1 MIPKS
6 NDRLDQELAAW
17 FVQRGRAWSGTA
29 AELLNSVRTG
39 SDLSLNCWPESS
51 RGLYDHL
58 KNHEKMLQQ
67 LGVDVTLRDGFPRI
81 VSLRPR
87 PAESS
92 LASPLVQVSPVDTRS
107 DPPPNLS
114 LPVAD
119 QAVAPVAQSASP
131 DQAAHAVAQNEPL
144 TAKSDLPGRYANA
157 RYVVENTSK
166 ERVFEDTAEALVAIG
181 EIRQQIRA
189 LHLDLESAVN
199 LVNNA
204 ALEMTR
210 CYRIAVGFFPE
221 TKGRTHRTGWRSS
234 IKGQSFDAN
243 IFRSSLVAGEAVQLE
258 DAQSHQ
264 ILGSKFR
271 REGVGSMIIVP
282 IFRGREVAGAME
294 FLFLEKR
301 KFSPGDVM
309 DLGLIAG
316 VISEGFDNVTGD
328 PALDSKN
335 HELPSGP
342 PPGKSSGAAGTVDEE
357 QGGYR

>member
-58 KNHEKMLQQ
+58 KTHEKMLQQ

-199 LVNNA
+199 LVNSA

-210 CYRIAVGFFPE
+210 CYRIAVGFLPPE

-243 IFRSSLVAGEAVQLE
+243 IFQSSLVAGEAVQLE

-309 DLGLIAG
+309 DLELIAG

-335 HELPSGP
+335 HELPSGAAR
-342 PPGKSSGAAGTVDEE
+342 KSSGAAGTVDEE
-357 QGGYR
+357 QGGFR

>member
-1 MIPKS
+1 MLRCATVFHGSCRCGRVRP
-6 NDRLDQELAAW
+6 NPLWQVRLFRCPRSILGQILRRI
-17 FVQRGRAWSGTA
+17 FRC
-29 AELLNSVRTG
+29 
-39 SDLSLNCWPESS
+39 LS
-51 RGLYDHL
+51 
-58 KNHEKMLQQ
+58 
-67 LGVDVTLRDGFPRI
+67 RI
-81 VSLRPR
+81 RPW
-87 PAESS
+87 
-92 LASPLVQVSPVDTRS
+92 Q
-107 DPPPNLS
+107 
-114 LPVAD
+114 
-119 QAVAPVAQSASP
+119 PVAQSASP

-144 TAKSDLPGRYANA
+144 TAKSNLPGRYANA

-199 LVNNA
+199 LVNSA

-210 CYRIAVGFFPE
+210 CYRIAVGFLPPE

-243 IFRSSLVAGEAVQLE
+243 IFQSSLVAGEAVQLE

-309 DLGLIAG
+309 DLELIAG

-335 HELPSGP
+335 HELPSGAAP
-342 PPGKSSGAAGTVDEE
+342 PEKAQVQPGPSTKCKEVSGEHPQSRVRYAFPPGEISLEALPPDSLSQKLPTSAKLGIAQRRFWQAVKGTWR
-357 QGGYR
+357 GKRAK